1 MSVFGSFEDVLA
13 VAWLDLDTDDDVDD
27 EENLMGEEVDN
38 SLHIK
43 GQMMFMAEWNLIMF
57 LAAPILTDLGTLEK
71 SGLYV
76 NDLPMHDF
84 SRDLLLAADQKS
96 DTLKEALESE
106 QASIN
111 IQAVLILIPLE
122 KIFYPMADC
131 YIYATVRYFLK

>member
-1 MSVFGSFEDVLA
+1 MQKNILQDGGAGGGESQA
-13 VAWLDLDTDDDVDD
+13 RDDDD

-57 LAAPILTDLGTLEK
+57 LAAPILTDLTTLEK

-84 SRDLLLAADQKS
+84 SRDLLLASEQKS
-96 DTLKEALESE
+96 DSLKDALETE
-106 QASIN
+106 QVI
-111 IQAVLILIPLE
+111 
-122 KIFYPMADC
+122 KH
-131 YIYATVRYFLK
+131 

>member
-1 MSVFGSFEDVLA
+1 MPIFNAKSIFQDGGGGGGEGG
-13 VAWLDLDTDDDVDD
+13 DDEGVDD

-57 LAAPILTDLGTLEK
+57 LASPILTDLTTLEK

-84 SRDLLLAADQKS
+84 SRDLLLAAEQKS
-96 DTLKEALESE
+96 DSLKDALESE
-106 QASIN
+106 NVST
-111 IQAVLILIPLE
+111 LG
-122 KIFYPMADC
+122 FYTLWV
-131 YIYATVRYFLK
+131 IYQS

>member
-1 MSVFGSFEDVLA
+1 M
-13 VAWLDLDTDDDVDD
+13 DD

-57 LAAPILTDLGTLEK
+57 LAAPILTDLNTLEK

-84 SRDLLLAADQKS
+84 SRDLLLTADQKS
-96 DTLKEALESE
+96 DTLKEALETE
-106 QASIN
+106 QAN
-111 IQAVLILIPLE
+111 I
-122 KIFYPMADC
+122 FM
-131 YIYATVRYFLK
+131 

>member
-1 MSVFGSFEDVLA
+1 M
-13 VAWLDLDTDDDVDD
+13 DD

-106 QASIN
+106 QVN
-111 IQAVLILIPLE
+111 IQYFYKSKHFFI
-122 KIFYPMADC
+122 KIMYP
-131 YIYATVRYFLK
+131 INTI